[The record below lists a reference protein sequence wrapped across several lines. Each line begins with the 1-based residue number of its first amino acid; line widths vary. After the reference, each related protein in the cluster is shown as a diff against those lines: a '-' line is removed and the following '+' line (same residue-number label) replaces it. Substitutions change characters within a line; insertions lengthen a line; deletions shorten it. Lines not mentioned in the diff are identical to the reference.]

1 MVNLKMSLGRGMNRI
16 KNVLM
21 RAQIPRGARLLCAY
35 KSVRLWLV
43 ISIGLM
49 ALPALG
55 DDSQPKDFSKPYV
68 ERQTFKGQAYYKDSN
83 DWVYTPAF
91 AKTFGMPPENIYP
104 ELKGIEAA
112 AFRVEEESNQQCGLG
127 GKAENCTD
135 EFRCV
140 TDVYIDESK
149 YPLPWATS
157 EQSDWLSSYNSLQ
170 WLQAPNNDIGY
181 YPKLPEGVKSNY
193 PWPFRASLRP
203 FADPESHL
211 EVTLQENSNTPYLED
226 VHSNGVAIYG
236 YKRKAIAGL
245 TMLSLNYNCLRRN
258 SEKHTV
264 TFRLDSWS
272 WSMVAVRSSNGSTS
286 SSCRMCSIA
295 RSISALKREARFAS
309 RI

>member
-1 MVNLKMSLGRGMNRI
+1 MREENKSISVPFISFCKSGNWWLAITLSLFTFPVHGEDAKPLDI
-16 KNVLM
+16 
-21 RAQIPRGARLLCAY
+21 
-35 KSVRLWLV
+35 
-43 ISIGLM
+43 
-49 ALPALG
+49 
-55 DDSQPKDFSKPYV
+55 SKPYV
-68 ERQTFKGQAYYKDSN
+68 ERQTFKGKAYYKDNN

-104 ELKGIEAA
+104 DLKGIEAA
-112 AFRVEEESNQQCGLG
+112 AFRVEERSYQDCGLA

-135 EFRCV
+135 IFQCV

-157 EQSDWLSSYNSLQ
+157 EQSDWLPYYNSLQ

-181 YPKLPEGVKSNY
+181 YPKIPEGMISEPVMRT
-193 PWPFRASLRP
+193 WASLHP

-226 VHSNGVAIYG
+226 VHSNTVPIYG

-245 TMLSLNYNCLRRN
+245 TMLSLSYNCLRRN

-264 TFRLDSWS
+264 TFRLDSWE
-272 WSMVAVRSSNGSTS
+272 MFNG
-286 SSCRMCSIA
+286 RRKVIKRFHEFQLPDVFHRKIDARVEA
-295 RSISALKREARFAS
+295 RSRRDSEYYKQLLK
-309 RI
+309 IK